1 MPLVKEDG
9 RVSEPLNGKV
19 EEFEGELT
27 RGSLECSEEAADEGP
42 RSVPEAQRLK
52 REGNDHYK
60 AKRVSLA
67 MDRYTLAYATCPKE
81 EKIVRAQCLANRW
94 GAVRS
99 Y

>member
-1 MPLVKEDG
+1 MPQVEEDG
-9 RVSEPLNGKV
+9 HTTEPLNGKV
-19 EEFEGELT
+19 EEMEGELI
-27 RGSLECSEEAADEGP
+27 ECSEETADEGP
-42 RSVPEAQRLK
+42 RSLPEAQRLK

-67 MDRYTLAYATCPKE
+67 VDRYTLAYATCPKE
-81 EKIVRAQCLANRW
+81 EKIVRAQCLANRC